1 MEFIAKN
8 KKGELARFGLEVDH
22 DNEKSTGNVTASFNC
37 KLPALARAGIGFLKN
52 LDNKQ
57 F

>member
-8 KKGELARFGLEVDH
+8 EKGELARFGVTVDQ
-22 DNEKSTGNVTASFNC
+22 DGEKNTGSVAVSFNC
-37 KLPALARAGIGFLKN
+37 KLPAIARAGIGFLKA
-52 LDNKQ
+52 LDNRE